1 MKYLSES
8 ERNKGIKV
16 VLTVCRNLINNPS
29 QAQKYG
35 NLNAKRIQSKL
46 SKCKPAFNL
55 LFIAGFSKSNDN
67 TRLIWTNTNNNARA
81 LQNLYQRL
89 KAINARTTTL
99 NSSKQKPIIVTTQC
113 KVDDMSIQSPW
124 QCKRC
129 TLINDGIF
137 KNCQAC
143 NS

>member
-8 ERNKGIKV
+8 ERNKGIKL

-29 QAQKYG
+29 QTQKYG

-46 SKCKPAFNL
+46 SQCKPAINL
-55 LFIAGFSKSNDN
+55 LFIAGFRKSNN
-67 TRLIWTNTNNNARA
+67 STRLIWTNTNNNARA
-81 LQNLYQRL
+81 LQNVYDKL
-89 KAINARTTTL
+89 KAIDASTATTP
-99 NSSKQKPIIVTTQC
+99 NSSKQKPTIVTTQYN
-113 KVDDMSIQSPW
+113 MSIPSRW